1 MSGDARKWVVTLCVL
16 LLCLTPWQ
24 KASAVGGAPGGGII
38 YPKPIPNDPVCPDG
52 EWPYYYYR
60 HPVLFQEVTHVGTL
74 QFVAFGYADACKQTG
89 LGERGGTRSYL
100 QELPLEFWA
109 ADALE
114 RMRALQP
121 EAVKED
127 LPDHH
132 YLGDNVYRWSLPE
145 IPAKGF
151 DYAPFFDPYLAGE
164 YCPESPDGAVV
175 CPGIHPDFARNVL
188 APAGWESQRYGDRI
202 IWKIGGEDSVD
213 AWFLSDVPTRGGEN
227 FWARHFAEDMKQNHS
242 DGGFIRV
249 ILHPVDL
256 ELVQV
261 PPETPLQEGATSIIP
276 ATIWNH
282 STRRALKTEIGW
294 RIGDSGA
301 WRPVDGWRLQGETVW
316 RPPTEPIPLTA
327 KAGAD
332 IEVRLSGVQHGQPV
346 QLMAN
351 YTRTIPEA
359 DKWEGPQYSAY
370 LNNIAETTIAGDPL
384 DLAVTS
390 LEVPT
395 NLPCTVGGTYTTRWV
410 IHNNTER
417 PVTVRRKAFIT
428 TGKSGTW
435 SLGERSVTLQPGDN
449 PDSVTIH
456 LVRCDDLYEVRVE
469 VNPEPRAVEETNY
482 ANNVLARQTLV
493 APSND
498 TSSLPTFR
506 TGTGKT
512 IIVPSDCIPNPDAT
526 SDQPCLN
533 HPHLRVSP

>member
-1 MSGDARKWVVTLCVL
+1 MHKWVRLIPMIGIL
-16 LLCLTPWQ
+16 LLINFAIPRDVEGRGEPRIPVDD
-24 KASAVGGAPGGGII
+24 VGRNPG
-38 YPKPIPNDPVCPDG
+38 DPVCPDE

-74 QFVAFGYADACKQTG
+74 QFVAFGYADACKQSG
-89 LGERGGTRSYL
+89 LGVRGGTRSYL
-100 QELPLEFWA
+100 QELPHEFWQP
-109 ADALE
+109 DALE

-121 EAVKED
+121 EAVRED
-127 LPDHH
+127 LPD
-132 YLGDNVYRWSLPE
+132 YRYPGDNVYRWSLPD

-151 DYAPFFDPYLAGE
+151 NYAEFFEPEMANK

-213 AWFLSDVPTRGGEN
+213 AWFLSDVPTGGGEN

-261 PPETPLQEGATSIIP
+261 PPETLVLDGATAVIP

-294 RIGDSGA
+294 RIGESGD
-301 WRPVDGWRLQGETVW
+301 WQPVDVWRLQGEAAW
-316 RPPTEPIPLTA
+316 RPSTEPIPLTA
-327 KAGAD
+327 EAGTAV
-332 IEVRLSGVQHGQPV
+332 EVRLSGVQHGQLV
-346 QLMAN
+346 QLMVN
-351 YTRTIPEA
+351 YTQTIPEA
-359 DKWEGPQYSAY
+359 DTWEGPYYSAY
-370 LNNIAETTIAGDPL
+370 LNNITETAIASAL

-390 LEVPT
+390 LEVPA
-395 NLPCTVGGTYTTRWV
+395 NLPCIDGGTYTARWV
-410 IHNNTER
+410 IHNNTESR
-417 PVTVRRKAFIT
+417 VTVRRRVGVT
-428 TGKSGTW
+428 TGKSGGW
-435 SLGERSVTLQPGDN
+435 SLGERTVTLQPGEN
-449 PDSVTIH
+449 VEEVTVH
-456 LVRCDDLYEVRVE
+456 TVRCDDLYEVQVE
-469 VNPEPRAVEETNY
+469 VNPAPRAVEETTY
-482 ANNVLARQTLV
+482 ENNVLVRQTLV
-493 APSND
+493 APSSD
-498 TSSLPTFR
+498 TSSLPSFQ

-533 HPHLRVSP
+533 YPHLRVSP